1 MPNTLDLKKLP
12 GSPSLTDESPLPAEF
27 DTCVLERTAQ
37 LQKLNEELEAFSY
50 SVSHDVSAPLVQIQ
64 AYLVCLERHAGAK
77 LDDVAQKYLAG
88 MQSCVDRG
96 FRLTQDLLRLARIA
110 RTELLCR
117 RVDLS
122 QMVRNIAA
130 ELSAR
135 DTARRV
141 EWIIA
146 SAPEAEG
153 DPGLIEILL
162 NNLLSNAWKYTA
174 RCSLGRIEFGAV
186 LQTEGLVEYYVRDNG
201 AGFDMASAG
210 RLFQPFE
217 RLHTEEEFPGAGIG
231 LATARRIIH
240 RHGGRIWAEG
250 EVARGAIFRFT
261 FGSKSAL
268 RDRKTGPALPAS
280 DLHIAFRES
289 EKSGLDCDRGSLIRR
304 SNACR

>member
-1 MPNTLDLKKLP
+1 MANILHLKKRHGP
-12 GSPSLTDESPLPAEF
+12 PTLTDESPLPAEF
-27 DTCVLERTAQ
+27 DTGVLERTAQ

-50 SVSHDVSAPLVQIQ
+50 SVSHDVSAPLAQIQ
-64 AYLVCLERHAGAK
+64 AYLACLERHAGAK
-77 LDDVAQKYLAG
+77 LDDVSQKYLAG
-88 MQSCVDRG
+88 IQSCVDRS

-110 RTELLCR
+110 RTELLYR

-122 QMVRNIAA
+122 QMAWDIAA

-135 DTARRV
+135 APARRV
-141 EWIIA
+141 EWLIA
-146 SAPEAEG
+146 SALEVEG
-153 DPGLIEILL
+153 DPGLIEILM

-231 LATARRIIH
+231 LATARRIIQ

-250 EVARGAIFRFT
+250 EVGRGAIFHFT
-261 FGSKSAL
+261 FGPKSVL
-268 RDRKTGPALPAS
+268 SDRKTPAHYLSGPGELVEQGARTL
-280 DLHIAFRES
+280 R
-289 EKSGLDCDRGSLIRR
+289 
-304 SNACR
+304 